1 MKKLR
6 LYFFLSFIIMS
17 CQDTLIKDKSPLS
30 GLINEGDEKSLI
42 IEKLADSYLEGNF
55 GIAKDYFDPDGKHF
69 FNNLEYNVDG
79 IIDGY
84 NFHSV
89 LFTEIKHNNRDI
101 YTSYFNNGKVITY
114 HDFIW

>member
-1 MKKLR
+1 
-6 LYFFLSFIIMS
+6 MS

-69 FNNLEYNVDG
+69 FNNFVSQDRALHEV
-79 IIDGY
+79 
-84 NFHSV
+84 FACFFV
-89 LFTEIKHNNRDI
+89 K
-101 YTSYFNNGKVITY
+101 
-114 HDFIW
+114 